1 MALGT
6 QHELHR
12 LEMCVDNSQ
21 DQNHASEGTP
31 IEDGAGFLRK
41 GLGKQNGMP
50 ALCLPAFQ
58 DAERHC
64 VEELEKS
71 PLASHSLLC
80 SGEIAIQIR
89 THLVIQDVLG
99 R

>member
-1 MALGT
+1 MARET
-6 QHELHR
+6 QHERRR
-12 LEMCVDNSQ
+12 LVKCVDNSQ

-58 DAERHC
+58 GAERHC
-64 VEELEKS
+64 VEEPEKS
-71 PLASHSLLC
+71 PLASHCLLC
-80 SGEIAIQIR
+80 SGVIVIQIH
-89 THLVIQDVLG
+89 THLVIPDVLE